1 MLIIVGYLVIM
12 FSVFGGFALEGGNLY
27 ALFQP
32 FEFLIISGAA
42 LGSFI
47 IANNPKVIKATF
59 RAFFSTFKGTN
70 YTKTFYVQL
79 LSLFYELTNKIRK
92 DGVLAIENDVENY
105 KESALFQNYPLMIK
119 EHRFM
124 EFFCDHLRLVITGRV
139 DVHELELLMD
149 EDIETYHNEGE
160 LPINAITKVADSL
173 PAFGIVAAVM
183 GVVTT
188 MGMIA
193 GAPEELGAHV
203 ASALVGTF
211 LGVLIGYGFTAPIAS
226 ILENRLN
233 AEVTI
238 LQSMKVVLIAS
249 VHNLA
254 PTIAVEFA
262 RKVLYSGERPSS
274 FELEA
279 IIRDIRSGGKAPGDA
294 AAAEKKPAD
303 TTQDPKSAEPT

>member
-1 MLIIVGYLVIM
+1 MLVIVGYLVIM
-12 FSVFGGFALEGGNLY
+12 LSVFGGFVLSGGNLY

-32 FEFLIISGAA
+32 FEFMIIGGAA
-42 LGSFI
+42 FGSFI

-59 RAFFSTFKGTN
+59 RAFFSTFKGSN
-70 YTKTFYVQL
+70 YTKAFYAQL
-79 LSLFYELTNKIRK
+79 LAMFYELTNKIRK
-92 DGVLAIENDVENY
+92 DGVLAIENDIEKY
-105 KESALFQNYPLMIK
+105 RESELFKHYPLIVK
-119 EHRFM
+119 EDRIM
-124 EFFCDHLRLVITGRV
+124 EFLCDHLRLVITGRV
-139 DVHELELLMD
+139 DVNHLELLMD
-149 EDIETYHNEGE
+149 EDIETFHNEGE

-188 MGMIA
+188 MQMIS

-203 ASALVGTF
+203 AKALVGTF
-211 LGVLIGYGFTAPIAS
+211 LGVLIGYGFTAPIAA

-238 LQSMKVVLIAS
+238 RQSIKVVLIAS

-262 RKVLYSGERPSS
+262 RKVLYSAERPSS
-274 FELEA
+274 VQLEA
-279 IIRDIRSGGKAPGDA
+279 IIRDLRSGIRPGAAPA
-294 AAAEKKPAD
+294 PSENSSSESKP
-303 TTQDPKSAEPT
+303 AEPT